1 MGFYCKLL
9 SIVLCSVLVGS
20 MKCFAQGDGNVVYR
34 DYTRQEAVL
43 LDSLKKEGVLPL
55 FKGMRA
61 LRQQAQGVKESTPV
75 NIEPR
80 RAGKREMTPENI
92 IKARKGGR
100 AC

>member
-1 MGFYCKLL
+1 MEFCSKLSCIL
-9 SIVLCSVLVGS
+9 LCCFLVGNGRG
-20 MKCFAQGDGNVVYR
+20 MAQEVVYR
-34 DYTRQEAVL
+34 DYTRQEAAL

-61 LRQQAQGVKESTPV
+61 LRQHAQGVKESTPV